1 MALGAS
7 FYLLD
12 TLEVP
17 FCTLEML
24 QVCFKCV
31 KKVKRSLKEP
41 QGQLC
46 FSDVVHALLLAALST
61 PLLELTP
68 AICAKDLL
76 QTQPTQSYFPGP
88 KSKTLFSPLMF

>member
-31 KKVKRSLKEP
+31 KKVKRSPKEP

-46 FSDVVHALLLAALST
+46 FPDVACTCPKHSIARV
-61 PLLELTP
+61 
-68 AICAKDLL
+68 
-76 QTQPTQSYFPGP
+76 FPRCYAFHMISSIKLCCYDP
-88 KSKTLFSPLMF
+88 KGG

>member
-1 MALGAS
+1 MNKGNRCIILIKTSKRGTQRPHQENTMALGAS

-31 KKVKRSLKEP
+31 KKVTRSSKEP

-46 FSDVVHALLLAALST
+46 FSDGLGERHM
-61 PLLELTP
+61 
-68 AICAKDLL
+68 KDLEVR
-76 QTQPTQSYFPGP
+76 
-88 KSKTLFSPLMF
+88 